1 MKEPLQTSLRRQESL
16 SANTTSFSCEL
27 TDRAYKDMDI
37 TVTRV
42 EYVTR
47 ESTSDIAYDTEYT
60 DNCNLA
66 IGTENVVTAG
76 VNGKCV
82 YTVKEKYVDGKLTKP
97 GCLSAKRPPQSL
109 LPRSSRR
116 GTASAVPYSK
126 TSDPEAVKLVN
137 GIPENYTRVLS
148 GKSTAYTAGYGART
162 ASGRAAEIGTCAV
175 NPNVI
180 PYGSKLYIVSHDGR
194 KVYGYAV
201 AADTGLGLMDG
212 TVLVDLYFGSMAD
225 HYYDSCAWGA
235 VQVDI
240 YVLEEGNG

>member
-1 MKEPLQTSLRRQESL
+1 MCIRDSTQ
-16 SANTTSFSCEL
+16 
-27 TDRAYKDMDI
+27 
-37 TVTRV
+37 VV
-42 EYVTR
+42 E
-47 ESTSDIAYDTEYT
+47 
-60 DNCNLA
+60 
-66 IGTENVVTAG
+66 
-76 VNGKCV
+76 
-82 YTVKEKYVDGKLTKP
+82 
-97 GCLSAKRPPQSL
+97 
-109 LPRSSRR
+109 R